1 MADHNYWTRRL
12 HQSVSRRAMLRGAAV
27 AGAGLAG
34 AALIGCGEDEE
45 TEVQAVTPGEGAAAA
60 DDKRLDNTGDA
71 VGSSVDD
78 SAGDASGEYIFETQK
93 TTPIAGGTWNGYY
106 GGGDGHFS
114 PHHGNWTET
123 FPFLFDRLYTKF
135 YRGDI
140 LAQLRLALS
149 VERPDGQTTI
159 VKMRPARFA
168 PNSGKID
175 RAVTAEDVLAN
186 FILRRDDKTSYQR
199 LWYSGVID
207 WSYTL
212 AIDEQTLQ
220 IATNT
225 PRADLFQS
233 TNAAIV
239 AREQVEDHMEG
250 RKTLQELDFPAGS
263 GPYYTTKY
271 VPGSFHE
278 LTKNPGYARNG
289 TDGWPYLDKVRTV
302 KLNDEASKEAQ
313 FRAGNVDHYWQPNK
327 LVFESVLKD
336 LGGGDKPKVIGIKN
350 FTAAPGPGLVL
361 NTMVPLFRNEQRFRK
376 AVTLAFDRQKWID
389 TIAQGEAVLVGPG
402 FSRFYESFN
411 LPEDHPAMQNF
422 WRYDPAEGRKL
433 VDALRSDGQYDLDR
447 EFIILTNSDSRL
459 NQEYAT
465 LAKPMLE
472 ALGIKVRIEAV
483 GTAEYWGRQL
493 LQESA
498 DFDFAFPGYYATPE
512 EVVGAYQTNPTTS
525 YQTAALNDAKFD
537 EMAERWFQA
546 TDPEVQAEIGKEI
559 MLYLTDYYPL
569 HQAMY
574 QSFWRKLLNVTVR
587 NNFIPLFDAWQPWQW
602 KDPSYA

>member
-1 MADHNYWTRRL
+1 
-12 HQSVSRRAMLRGAAV
+12 MLRGTVV

-34 AALIGCGEDEE
+34 AALIGCGDDEE
-45 TEVQAVTPGEGAAAA
+45 TTVQTADPGGGAAAA
-60 DDKRLDNTGDA
+60 DDKRLDNTGAA
-71 VGSSVDD
+71 VGSSVEDT
-78 SAGDASGEYIFETQK
+78 AGDTSGEYIFETQK

-106 GGGDGHFS
+106 SGADGHFS
-114 PHHGNWTET
+114 PHHGGNTET
-123 FPFLFDRLYTKF
+123 REYLFDRLYTKF

-140 LAQLRLALS
+140 LAQLRLAET
-149 VERPDGQTTI
+149 VERPDPLTTI
-159 VKMRPARFA
+159 IKMRPARFA
-168 PNSGKID
+168 PNSANID

-186 FILRRDDKTSYQR
+186 FTLRREDKTSYQGI
-199 LWYSGVID
+199 WYSGVID
-207 WSYTL
+207 WDQTRV
-212 AIDEQTLQ
+212 IDEQTLQ
-220 IATNT
+220 ISTNT
-225 PRADLFQS
+225 PRADLFS
-233 TNAAIV
+233 GTNLAIV

-250 RKTLQELDFPAGS
+250 RTTLQELDFPAGS

-278 LTKNPGYARNG
+278 LAKNPGYARNG

-313 FRAGNVDHYWQPNK
+313 FRAGNIDHYWQPNK
-327 LVFESVLKD
+327 LVFESVLDD
-336 LGGGDKPKVIGIKN
+336 LGGGASPEVIGVKN
-350 FTAAPGPGLVL
+350 FTAAPGPGMVM

-402 FSRFYESFN
+402 FNRFYESFN
-411 LPEDHPAMQNF
+411 LPEDHPAMQNY
-422 WRYDPAEGRKL
+422 WRYDPAEGKAL
-433 VDALRSDGQYDLDR
+433 VDALRSGGQYDLDR
-447 EFIILTNSDSRL
+447 EFIILTNGDSRV

-465 LAKPMLE
+465 LTKPMLE
-472 ALGIKVRIEAV
+472 AIGLKIRIEAV

-493 LQESA
+493 LQENA
-498 DFDFAFPGYYATPE
+498 DFDFAFPGYYATAE
-512 EVVGAYQTNPTTS
+512 EIVGAYQTNPTTS
-525 YQTAALNDAKFD
+525 YQTGSLADPTYD

-546 TDPEVQAEIGKEI
+546 TDPELQGEIGREM

-587 NNFIPLFDAWQPWQW
+587 NNYIALSDVWQPWQW